1 MRVQGMRDATYNSQS
16 AQEGLRLTDVHVLSS
31 VKPNGGQSAPEE
43 LVGASGGDAEVF
55 RTIFHR
61 YGKPIHAFIYHLVG
75 DRPRAEE
82 LTQETFL
89 RAYRAL
95 DRRQHASKLSTW
107 LFGIARNVVREAIR
121 EKRRRLHLVELDDAN
136 SQNVHDE
143 RIGPDERFLT
153 DELERAIRR
162 ALDELSVDQ
171 RVVFVLKVLKKVS
184 YQEISSATGV
194 STGKLKTDLH
204 RARMQLRHKLEPYL
218 AGRAPRRGGAA

>member
-1 MRVQGMRDATYNSQS
+1 M
-16 AQEGLRLTDVHVLSS
+16 HVLST

-43 LVGASGGDAEVF
+43 SVSTSGGDAEAF
-55 RTIFHR
+55 RAIFHR
-61 YGKPIHAFIYHLVG
+61 YGKPIHVFIYHMIG

-89 RAYRAL
+89 RAYRTL
-95 DRRQHASKLSTW
+95 DRRQHAAKLSTW

-171 RVVFVLKVLKKVS
+171 RVVFVQKVLKKMS
-184 YQEISSATGV
+184 YQEISSVTGF

-204 RARMQLRHKLEPYL
+204 RARAHLRHKLKPYM
-218 AGRAPRRGGAA
+218 AGRAPRIGGAA

>member
-1 MRVQGMRDATYNSQS
+1 M
-16 AQEGLRLTDVHVLSS
+16 LSI
-31 VKPNGGQSAPEE
+31 VKPNGDQSAPE
-43 LVGASGGDAEVF
+43 VSVDASGGDPEAF
-55 RTIFHR
+55 RAIFHR

-95 DRRQHASKLSTW
+95 DRRQPAAKLSTW

-121 EKRRRLHLVELDDAN
+121 EKGRRLHLVGLDDAN

-143 RIGPDERFLT
+143 SIGPIERILT
-153 DELERAIRR
+153 TELEGAIRR

-171 RVVFVLKVLKKVS
+171 RVVFVLKVLKKMS
-184 YQEISSATGV
+184 YQEIFSVTGF

-204 RARMQLRHKLEPYL
+204 RARMQLRYKLEPYL
-218 AGRAPRRGGAA
+218 AGRAPGIGGAS

>member
-1 MRVQGMRDATYNSQS
+1 M
-16 AQEGLRLTDVHVLSS
+16 HVLSS
-31 VKPNGGQSAPEE
+31 VKEDSGQSAPE
-43 LVGASGGDAEVF
+43 VSVSAFDGDSEVF
-55 RTIFHR
+55 RAIFNR
-61 YGKPIHAFIYHLVG
+61 YGKPVHAFIYYLVG

-95 DRRQHASKLSTW
+95 DRRQHAAKLSTW

-121 EKRRRLHLVELDDAN
+121 EKRRRLHVVELDDVN
-136 SQNVHDE
+136 SRNVRDE

-162 ALDELSVDQ
+162 ALDELSIDR
-171 RVVFVLKVLKKVS
+171 RVVFVLKVFKKMS
-184 YQEISSATGV
+184 YQEISSVTSF

-204 RARMQLRHKLEPYL
+204 RARMQLRQKLEPYL
-218 AGRAPRRGGAA
+218 AGRAPRIGGAA